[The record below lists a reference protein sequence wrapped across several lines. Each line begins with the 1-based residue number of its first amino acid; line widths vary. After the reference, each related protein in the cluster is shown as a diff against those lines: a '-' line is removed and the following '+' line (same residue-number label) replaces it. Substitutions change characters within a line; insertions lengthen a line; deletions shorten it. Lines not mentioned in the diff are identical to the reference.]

1 MIDRFRRID
10 AWVQD
15 APQSLI
21 VLIGISTG
29 IGLFVLAMLIAW
41 AMR

>member
-21 VLIGISTG
+21 VLIGVSIG
-29 IGLFVLAMLIAW
+29 IGLVLLGMLIGW
-41 AMR
+41 ATR